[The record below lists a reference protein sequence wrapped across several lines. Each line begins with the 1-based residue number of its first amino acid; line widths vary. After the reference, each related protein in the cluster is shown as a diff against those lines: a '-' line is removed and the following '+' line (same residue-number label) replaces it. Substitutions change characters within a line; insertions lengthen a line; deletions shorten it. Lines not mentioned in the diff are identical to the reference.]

1 MSSFTHASCLYQVML
16 KYKVQ
21 LIQRETVSR
30 QQLIQFD
37 QVNTLNTVLKCHLGR
52 LDLKSQSIGRRGWS
66 MEIHDSTLNEEEMLN
81 IALALSRAD
90 EEESIIDLST
100 ASSTANGESVRQ
112 LFDDTAFP
120 DVEDD
125 ELQLAL
131 AVSMSLDQEGPPQ
144 QVKPEGKI

>member
-1 MSSFTHASCLYQVML
+1 
-16 KYKVQ
+16 
-21 LIQRETVSR
+21 
-30 QQLIQFD
+30 
-37 QVNTLNTVLKCHLGR
+37 
-52 LDLKSQSIGRRGWS
+52 
-66 MEIHDSTLNEEEMLN
+66 MEIHDSTLDEEEMLN

-100 ASSTANGESVRQ
+100 ASSTATGESVRQ

-131 AVSMSLDQEGPPQ
+131 AVSMSLDQEEPPQ

>member
-1 MSSFTHASCLYQVML
+1 M
-16 KYKVQ
+16 
-21 LIQRETVSR
+21 
-30 QQLIQFD
+30 D
-37 QVNTLNTVLKCHLGR
+37 
-52 LDLKSQSIGRRGWS
+52 
-66 MEIHDSTLNEEEMLN
+66 IHDSTLDEEEMLN

-100 ASSTANGESVRQ
+100 ASSTVNVESVRE

>member
-1 MSSFTHASCLYQVML
+1 
-16 KYKVQ
+16 
-21 LIQRETVSR
+21 
-30 QQLIQFD
+30 
-37 QVNTLNTVLKCHLGR
+37 
-52 LDLKSQSIGRRGWS
+52 
-66 MEIHDSTLNEEEMLN
+66 MEIHDSTLDEEEMLN

-120 DVEDD
+120 DVEDN

-131 AVSMSLDQEGPPQ
+131 AVSMSLDQEKPPQ
-144 QVKPEGKI
+144 QVKPEGKK

>member
-1 MSSFTHASCLYQVML
+1 
-16 KYKVQ
+16 
-21 LIQRETVSR
+21 
-30 QQLIQFD
+30 
-37 QVNTLNTVLKCHLGR
+37 
-52 LDLKSQSIGRRGWS
+52 
-66 MEIHDSTLNEEEMLN
+66 MEIHDSTLDEEEMLN

-112 LFDDTAFP
+112 LFDDKAFP

-131 AVSMSLDQEGPPQ
+131 AVSLSLDQEGPPQ

>member
-1 MSSFTHASCLYQVML
+1 
-16 KYKVQ
+16 
-21 LIQRETVSR
+21 
-30 QQLIQFD
+30 
-37 QVNTLNTVLKCHLGR
+37 
-52 LDLKSQSIGRRGWS
+52 
-66 MEIHDSTLNEEEMLN
+66 MEIQDSTLDEEEMLN

-100 ASSTANGESVRQ
+100 ASSTASNESVRQ
-112 LFDDTAFP
+112 YFDDTAFP